1 MMLQSGESCTTFYI
15 KEFCQKSF
23 SNFQSGEFYS
33 FPKSGI
39 FASALVPPFSVWW
52 ILLILYIWRFSCSLA
67 IACFF
72 YKFIHEPSIWRIFYF
87 ILHKRILSKKFLKF
101 SIWWI
106 LFISQI
112 WRFLHLHKSQLEF
125 YFFVKLQS
133 GAFYSI
139 FKEGFFP
146 ISLISKIIHKGIL

>member
-1 MMLQSGESCTTFYI
+1 MLQSGESCTTFYI
-15 KEFCQKSF
+15 KEFCQKSS

-33 FPKSGI
+33 FPKSGVF
-39 FASALVPPFSVWW
+39 FAFALVPQFSIWW
-52 ILLILYIWRFSCSLA
+52 IFLISYIWRFFMFLSPSL
-67 IACFF
+67 CFL
-72 YKFIHEPSIWRIFYF
+72 YKFNHETSIWWIFYF
-87 ILHKRILSKKFLKF
+87 ILHKGILSKKFLKF

-139 FKEGFFP
+139 SKEGFFP
-146 ISLISKIIHKGIL
+146 ISLI